1 MSQGFPPKYHT
12 NATGSDQEFLI
23 AVGSN
28 MRLAGRPLESAVSSI
43 LGELEDENISLRRVS
58 RFFRTPSFPAGS
70 GPDYVNAAFSVAFDG
85 SPQALL
91 EALHRIEARYGRER
105 HERWAARTMDLD
117 LIAGGDL
124 VLPDAAT
131 LTTWQDLPLEDQ
143 MTRAPE
149 QLILP
154 HPRLQDRAFVL
165 VPLNDV
171 APDWRHPTLG
181 KTVAQMLAD
190 LPQKDVDEVV
200 PL

>member
-105 HERWAARTMDLD
+105 NVRWAARTMDLD

-124 VLPDAAT
+124 VLPDAVT
-131 LTTWQDLPLEDQ
+131 LTAWQDLPLEDQ

>member
-43 LGELEDENISLRRVS
+43 LGELEDENNSLRRVS

-117 LIAGGDL
+117 LIAGGGL

-131 LTTWQDLPLEDQ
+131 LTAWQDLPLEDQ